1 MCLHVLHI
9 VLKDLEDAFFFKK
22 RSNLLEMSYI
32 FLFTTDLA
40 IVFSPIACVSGT
52 VVTG

>member
-1 MCLHVLHI
+1 M
-9 VLKDLEDAFFFKK
+9 KW
-22 RSNLLEMSYI
+22 EMSYI

-40 IVFSPIACVSGT
+40 IVFFPIACVSGT